1 MRAMWKGHL
10 RFHLVTVPVKLYAA
24 EESASK
30 ISFNQLHEEDYGRIG
45 YVKRCKKCGKEVSQ
59 GDIVMGYQ
67 FEPDRYVVVGKEDID
82 KLKVTGTRV
91 IDIEGFVDADEVDPM
106 LFERPYF
113 IGPDGQVAGR
123 TYALLRDALR
133 SKNKLGIGRVV
144 LSDRESLIALAPHE
158 QGLIG
163 FKLRFPYEIRS
174 IDNVPQIDQVGE
186 AKKEEMKLAEQLIE
200 SMEVA
205 FADIDMRDTYQEA
218 LLELVE
224 AKAEGREI
232 VSVEEEP
239 REVVDIMSA
248 LEASIKQARDE
259 RKPVRKTSRRKAAG
273 KKEKS

>member
-1 MRAMWKGHL
+1 MWKGHL

-113 IGPDGQVAGR
+113 VGPDGQVAGR